1 MIIGQLKNGIVIDH
15 ISAGKGIY
23 IYNILGLE
31 KLEGTVA
38 MIKNADSTKMGK
50 KDIIKI
56 GEIIDLDFDLLGF
69 IDPGITVN
77 IIEDGKLAKIT
88 GEKQGGICYVIPY
101 SPNGVTLEKTSAYNG
116 VSTSSAASLHRQATV
131 FIASGDELPKV
142 DFSADESTLTV
153 TIAANGATKTYTFA
167 NDSLVSP
174 ATTFTREPLDVPAD
188 VLASIEQEAGQFK
201 S

>member
-77 IIEDGKLAKIT
+77 IIEDGKLAKREKLTLPERISGVIRCKNPRCIT
-88 GEKQGGICYVIPY
+88 SVEPELRQEFRLSDRGRRVYRCIYCE
-101 SPNGVTLEKTSAYNG
+101 
-116 VSTSSAASLHRQATV
+116 SAAP
-131 FIASGDELPKV
+131 DEN
-142 DFSADESTLTV
+142 A
-153 TIAANGATKTYTFA
+153 
-167 NDSLVSP
+167 
-174 ATTFTREPLDVPAD
+174 
-188 VLASIEQEAGQFK
+188 
-201 S
+201 